1 MPALVPLFIAVLA
14 GAAVPLQA
22 ASNAAL
28 GRALGHPLWATLCSL
43 LVSVAVLAPVLL
55 AARVSAPTLAQATGG
70 PTWLWLGGVAGVVY
84 VTAALVLAP
93 RLGVANFIVCVIA
106 GQMLASLVLDHFGL
120 MGLPVR
126 PTSGARLAG
135 VTLILL
141 GMAVVQWDNRSP
153 PADTAAPPASSQ
165 R

>member
-1 MPALVPLFIAVLA
+1 MPALLPLFIAVLA

-55 AARVSAPTLAQATGG
+55 AARVSAPSLAQASSG
-70 PTWLWLGGVAGVVY
+70 PPWLWLGGVAGVVY
-84 VTAALVLAP
+84 VTAALILAP

-126 PTSGARLAG
+126 PTSAARLAG
-135 VTLILL
+135 VLLILL
-141 GMAVVQWDNRSP
+141 GMAVVQWDNR
-153 PADTAAPPASSQ
+153 PAPAPTGPAAASA
-165 R
+165 RE

>member
-1 MPALVPLFIAVLA
+1 MPALVPLVIALFA

-70 PTWLWLGGVAGVVY
+70 PPWLWLGGVAGVVY
-84 VTAALVLAP
+84 VTAALILAP

-126 PTSGARLAG
+126 PTSAARLAG
-135 VTLILL
+135 VLLILL
-141 GMAVVQWDNRSP
+141 GMAVVQWDNR
-153 PADTAAPPASSQ
+153 AGAAPRAETSASV
-165 R
+165 RK